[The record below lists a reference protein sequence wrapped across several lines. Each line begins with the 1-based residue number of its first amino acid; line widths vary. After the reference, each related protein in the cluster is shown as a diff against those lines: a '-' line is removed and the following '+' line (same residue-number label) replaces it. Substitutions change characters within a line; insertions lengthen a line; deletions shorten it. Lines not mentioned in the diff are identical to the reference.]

1 MSFKDY
7 HIILASNSPRRK
19 ELLRGLD
26 IAFDVRVQPDI
37 AETYPKVPL
46 LQTLLAISAAKR
58 PMLTKIQ

>member
-37 AETYPKVPL
+37 AETYPE
-46 LQTLLAISAAKR
+46 SAA
-58 PMLTKIQ
+58 PAEL